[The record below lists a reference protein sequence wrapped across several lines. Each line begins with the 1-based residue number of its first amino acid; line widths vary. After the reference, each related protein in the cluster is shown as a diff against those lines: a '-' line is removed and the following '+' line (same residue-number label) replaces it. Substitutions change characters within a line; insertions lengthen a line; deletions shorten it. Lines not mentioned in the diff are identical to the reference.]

1 MPATF
6 GDKDQFPLNS
16 LGAWRILG
24 QADFVIGGSGAVAST
39 EGDPDIAAAN
49 SGTGTFNLTYPAA
62 TKAKIYYGIK
72 QSAAATITEIIGT
85 AVSTTAGTASFRTS
99 KAGTAVNPAS
109 GDILTVMI
117 VAEPR
122 S

>member
-6 GDKDQFPLNS
+6 GDKDQFPPNTLS
-16 LGAWRILG
+16 AWRVSG
-24 QADFVIGGSGAVAST
+24 VAKFVIGGSGAVSST

-49 SGTGTFNLTYPAA
+49 SGTGTFTLTYPASL
-62 TKAKIYYGIK
+62 KAKIQYGIK

-85 AVSTTAGTASFRTS
+85 AVSPTAGTASFRTS

-109 GDILTVMI
+109 GDILTVWFL
-117 VAEPR
+117 AEPR
-122 S
+122 